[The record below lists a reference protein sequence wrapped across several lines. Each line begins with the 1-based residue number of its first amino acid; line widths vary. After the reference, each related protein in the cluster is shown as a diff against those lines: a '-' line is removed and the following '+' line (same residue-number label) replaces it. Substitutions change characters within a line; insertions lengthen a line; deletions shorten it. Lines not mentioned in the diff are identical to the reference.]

1 LRVLRNL
8 GLLSRV
14 ARHYGVPPIQIGRRA
29 LYLYRHH
36 NFGFQDAMRCGL
48 LDPNLPDAAAFGC
61 IRRADITPIQNRHNR
76 VEWKCLTEDKA
87 VFYSFCGH
95 AGIPAPEML
104 AVVGKAGGRTVKG
117 ASPSSRAEWERYF
130 ANDLPAEF
138 VVKPTLGAHG
148 KGFRLYR
155 RDAADFSASVLYDR
169 LTKSTEWDNFVIQR
183 RIRSHSD
190 IVQLTGSEAL
200 QTARIITWVT
210 PQGDIDVYLTFFR
223 IVVGANFYDNYNYG
237 LSGNLIANIDPAS
250 GRLTTATGASPNGI
264 GFSVLTSHPKTGAPF
279 ADFQLPHWQEARKLA
294 EHAAMLFLPLRT
306 IGWDLAL
313 TDDGPLLL
321 EGNAEWDPVNHLVV
335 HAGPEH
341 QLELADFLNRLRAA

>member
-1 LRVLRNL
+1 
-8 GLLSRV
+8 
-14 ARHYGVPPIQIGRRA
+14 
-29 LYLYRHH
+29 
-36 NFGFQDAMRCGL
+36 
-48 LDPNLPDAAAFGC
+48 
-61 IRRADITPIQNRHNR
+61 
-76 VEWKCLTEDKA
+76 
-87 VFYSFCGH
+87 
-95 AGIPAPEML
+95 
-104 AVVGKAGGRTVKG
+104 
-117 ASPSSRAEWERYF
+117 
-130 ANDLPAEF
+130 
-138 VVKPTLGAHG
+138 
-148 KGFRLYR
+148 
-155 RDAADFSASVLYDR
+155 VLYDH

-210 PQGDIDVYLTFFR
+210 PQGGIDVYLTFFR
-223 IVVGANFYDNYNYG
+223 IVVGANFYDNG
-237 LSGNLIANIDPAS
+237 LSGNLIANIDPVS

-264 GFSVLTSHPKTGAPF
+264 GFSVLTNHPKTGAPF
-279 ADFQLPHWQEARKLA
+279 AEFQLPHWQEARKLA

>member
-1 LRVLRNL
+1 LRVPRNL

-155 RDAADFSASVLYDR
+155 RVAADFSAPVLYDH

-210 PQGDIDVYLTFFR
+210 PQGDIDVYLTF
-223 IVVGANFYDNYNYG
+223 
-237 LSGNLIANIDPAS
+237 SES
-250 GRLTTATGASPNGI
+250 SSEQTSTTTA
-264 GFSVLTSHPKTGAPF
+264 
-279 ADFQLPHWQEARKLA
+279 
-294 EHAAMLFLPLRT
+294 
-306 IGWDLAL
+306 
-313 TDDGPLLL
+313 
-321 EGNAEWDPVNHLVV
+321 
-335 HAGPEH
+335 
-341 QLELADFLNRLRAA
+341 

>member
-1 LRVLRNL
+1 M
-8 GLLSRV
+8 
-14 ARHYGVPPIQIGRRA
+14 Q
-29 LYLYRHH
+29 
-36 NFGFQDAMRCGL
+36 
-48 LDPNLPDAAAFGC
+48 
-61 IRRADITPIQNRHNR
+61 
-76 VEWKCLTEDKA
+76 LT
-87 VFYSFCGH
+87 
-95 AGIPAPEML
+95 
-104 AVVGKAGGRTVKG
+104 
-117 ASPSSRAEWERYF
+117 
-130 ANDLPAEF
+130 
-138 VVKPTLGAHG
+138 
-148 KGFRLYR
+148 
-155 RDAADFSASVLYDR
+155 DFSVPVLYDH

-200 QTARIITWVT
+200 QTARIITCVT

-237 LSGNLIANIDPAS
+237 LSGNLIANIDPVS

-264 GFSVLTSHPKTGAPF
+264 GFSVLTNHPKTGAPF

-321 EGNAEWDPVNHLVV
+321 QGNAEWDPVNHLVM

-341 QLELADFLNRLRAA
+341 QLELADSIVFALRRAWRVCQHHDAQSAGRARHPAQVHTVPHGLAGTLDETTTSLHPVNVDHLG

>member
-104 AVVGKAGGRTVKG
+104 AVVG
-117 ASPSSRAEWERYF
+117 YF

-148 KGFRLYR
+148 KGFRLYC
-155 RDAADFSASVLYDR
+155 RDAADFSAPC
-169 LTKSTEWDNFVIQR
+169 STTISPN
-183 RIRSHSD
+183 
-190 IVQLTGSEAL
+190 L
-200 QTARIITWVT
+200 
-210 PQGDIDVYLTFFR
+210 
-223 IVVGANFYDNYNYG
+223 
-237 LSGNLIANIDPAS
+237 LSGI
-250 GRLTTATGASPNGI
+250 
-264 GFSVLTSHPKTGAPF
+264 TSSSS
-279 ADFQLPHWQEARKLA
+279 
-294 EHAAMLFLPLRT
+294 AAYAVT
-306 IGWDLAL
+306 Q
-313 TDDGPLLL
+313 TSY
-321 EGNAEWDPVNHLVV
+321 N
-335 HAGPEH
+335 
-341 QLELADFLNRLRAA
+341 

>member
-130 ANDLPAEF
+130 ANDLQRSLSSSRHSARTA
-138 VVKPTLGAHG
+138 KA
-148 KGFRLYR
+148 
-155 RDAADFSASVLYDR
+155 SASTAETPPISQPRALR
-169 LTKSTEWDNFVIQR
+169 P
-183 RIRSHSD
+183 SHQ
-190 IVQLTGSEAL
+190 I
-200 QTARIITWVT
+200 
-210 PQGDIDVYLTFFR
+210 Y
-223 IVVGANFYDNYNYG
+223 
-237 LSGNLIANIDPAS
+237 
-250 GRLTTATGASPNGI
+250 
-264 GFSVLTSHPKTGAPF
+264 
-279 ADFQLPHWQEARKLA
+279 
-294 EHAAMLFLPLRT
+294 
-306 IGWDLAL
+306 
-313 TDDGPLLL
+313 
-321 EGNAEWDPVNHLVV
+321 
-335 HAGPEH
+335 
-341 QLELADFLNRLRAA
+341 

>member
-1 LRVLRNL
+1 MKVLRNL
-8 GLLSRV
+8 GPLSRV

-148 KGFRLYR
+148 KGFRFYR
-155 RDAADFSASVLYDR
+155 RDAADFSAPC
-169 LTKSTEWDNFVIQR
+169 STTISPN
-183 RIRSHSD
+183 
-190 IVQLTGSEAL
+190 L
-200 QTARIITWVT
+200 
-210 PQGDIDVYLTFFR
+210 
-223 IVVGANFYDNYNYG
+223 
-237 LSGNLIANIDPAS
+237 LSGI
-250 GRLTTATGASPNGI
+250 
-264 GFSVLTSHPKTGAPF
+264 TSSSS
-279 ADFQLPHWQEARKLA
+279 
-294 EHAAMLFLPLRT
+294 AAYAVT
-306 IGWDLAL
+306 QTSYD
-313 TDDGPLLL
+313 
-321 EGNAEWDPVNHLVV
+321 
-335 HAGPEH
+335 
-341 QLELADFLNRLRAA
+341 